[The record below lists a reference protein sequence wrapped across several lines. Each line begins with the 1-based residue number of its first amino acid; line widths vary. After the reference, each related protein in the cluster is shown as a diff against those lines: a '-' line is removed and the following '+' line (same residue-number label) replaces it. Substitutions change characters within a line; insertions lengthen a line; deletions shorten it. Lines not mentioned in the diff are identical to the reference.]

1 MTIRVSDYIAAFIA
15 DTLGLRDVFLV
26 SGAGIMHLTDSIA
39 RHPDLRAVCL
49 HHEQSAAMAL
59 DAYARI
65 NGHFAVGCF
74 TTGPGATN
82 AITGLVGAWQDS
94 VPCLFLSGQVKLAAA
109 SHIAGVPG
117 LRQFGVQE
125 LDIVPIVSSISKHAV
140 MLTDPL
146 RIRYELERAVHIA
159 RSGRPGP
166 VWIDIPMDVQAAWV
180 EPENLVGYGTEED
193 GSGVPLPAREDV
205 AQAARDDFV
214 RAAPGH
220 SMRAA
225 PGEVAQAWQRL
236 CRAERPVIIAGQGVR
251 LAGACDALRN
261 LAERHTIP
269 VVTPYLGLDVMSHD
283 LPVYIGKPGVRGDRA
298 ANYAMQNADLILA
311 IGTSLPV
318 SVIGY
323 DPAGFARAATR
334 IVVDIDPTA
343 HRKPTIAIDQLL
355 VADAKSFID
364 RLLEEAEHAATPAQ
378 PSARAAWLARCTD
391 WKTRYRADVP
401 DPADSIGGVHSHG
414 LIAAL
419 SRRSQEGDIFV
430 CDTGTAMYATA
441 QAIRLTRPGQ
451 RFITSG
457 GMACMGYTLPAA
469 IGAAFAGGERRV
481 LAITGDGSLQM
492 NVQELQTLFHHRL
505 PVKLFV
511 LNNAGYLSIRST
523 QQRYFAGRLI
533 GEGAESGISMPDT
546 LKLCAAY
553 GLPAERVSS
562 LAELDDALERVL
574 AVPGPFVVDVV
585 MPADQP
591 VIPALSSRIEADGSM
606 SSSPLEDMYPF
617 LPRTE
622 HRANMLIDQA
632 PLRKG
637 KVGDA

>member
-1 MTIRVSDYIAAFIA
+1 MRVSDYVASFIA
-15 DTLGLRDVFLV
+15 DFLGLRDIFLV
-26 SGAGIMHLTDSIA
+26 SGAGIMHLTDSVV
-39 RHPDLRAVCL
+39 RHPNLQAVCL

-59 DAYARI
+59 DAYARV

-140 MLTDPL
+140 MLTDPF
-146 RIRYELERAVHIA
+146 RIRYELEKAVHLA

-166 VWIDIPMDVQAAWV
+166 VWIDIPMDVQAAWI
-180 EPENLVGYGTEED
+180 EPEDLAAYIAEE
-193 GSGVPLPAREDV
+193 GGVPSPAPGDV
-205 AQAARDDFV
+205 AL
-214 RAAPGH
+214 
-220 SMRAA
+220 
-225 PGEVAQAWQRL
+225 AWERL
-236 CRAERPVIIAGQGVR
+236 RLAERPVIIAGQGVR
-251 LAGACDALRN
+251 LAGACDALRR
-261 LAERHTIP
+261 LAERHQIP

-283 LPVYIGKPGVRGDRA
+283 LPVYIGRPGVRGDRA

-318 SVIGY
+318 SVVGY
-323 DPAGFARAATR
+323 DHAQFARAATR

-343 HRKPTIAIDQLL
+343 HRKPTISIDQLV
-355 VADAKSFID
+355 VADAKDFID
-364 RLLEEAEHAATPAQ
+364 LLLEEAEHDA
-378 PSARAAWLARCTD
+378 PSAPPSTTATATAAWLARCVD
-391 WKTRYRADVP
+391 WKTRYRADLP
-401 DPADSIGGVHSHG
+401 DPADTVGGVHSHS

-419 SRRSQEGDIFV
+419 SRRSQADDIV
-430 CDTGTAMYATA
+430 ICDTGTAMYATA
-441 QAIRLTRPGQ
+441 QAIRLTGQGQ

-469 IGAAFAGGERRV
+469 IGAAFAGRDRRV

-492 NVQELQTLFHHRL
+492 NVQELQTLFHHQL
-505 PVKLFV
+505 SVKLFV

-523 QQRYFAGRLI
+523 QQKYFAGRLI
-533 GEGAESGISMPDT
+533 GEGAETGISMPDT

-553 GLPAERVSS
+553 GLPAERVTS
-562 LAELDDALERVL
+562 LEELDDALERALTASGPYVL
-574 AVPGPFVVDVV
+574 DVV
-585 MPADQP
+585 MPPDQP

-606 SSSPLEDMYPF
+606 SSRPLEDMYPF
-617 LPRTE
+617 LPRAE
-622 HRANMLIDQA
+622 HHANMLIDQA
-632 PLRKG
+632 SLRKDEL
-637 KVGDA
+637 GDA

>member
-1 MTIRVSDYIAAFIA
+1 MTIRVSDYIASFIA
-15 DTLGLRDVFLV
+15 ETLGLRDVFLI

-39 RHPDLRAVCL
+39 RHPTLRAACL
-49 HHEQSAAMAL
+49 HHEQAAAMAL

-109 SHIAGVPG
+109 SHTAGVPG

-125 LDIVPIVSSISKHAV
+125 LDIVPIVSSITKYAV

-146 RIRYELERAVHIA
+146 RIRYELEKAVHLA

-166 VWIDIPMDVQAAWV
+166 VWIDIPMDVQAAWI
-180 EPENLVGYGTEED
+180 EPDDLAGYDIGEC
-193 GSGVPLPAREDV
+193 GAGVPRPAPD
-205 AQAARDDFV
+205 
-214 RAAPGH
+214 
-220 SMRAA
+220 
-225 PGEVAQAWQRL
+225 EVTQVWERL
-236 CRAERPVIIAGQGVR
+236 RLAERPVIIAGQGVR
-251 LAGACDALRN
+251 LAGACDALRH
-261 LAERHTIP
+261 LAERHQIP

-318 SVIGY
+318 SVVGY
-323 DPAGFARAATR
+323 DHAQFARAATR

-343 HRKPTIAIDQLL
+343 HRKPTISIDQLV
-355 VADAKSFID
+355 VADAKDFID
-364 RLLEEAEHAATPAQ
+364 LLLETAEHAA
-378 PSARAAWLARCTD
+378 PSAPPSTATAWLARCVD
-391 WKTRYRADVP
+391 WKTRYRADLP
-401 DPADSIGGVHSHG
+401 DPADTLGGVHSHS

-419 SRRSQEGDIFV
+419 SRRSQDGDIFV

-441 QAIRLTRPGQ
+441 QAIRLTEQGQ

-457 GMACMGYTLPAA
+457 GMACMGYALSAA
-469 IGAAFAGGERRV
+469 IGAAFAGGDRRV

-492 NVQELQTLFHHRL
+492 NVQELQTLFHHQL
-505 PVKLFV
+505 SIKLFV

-523 QQRYFAGRLI
+523 QQKYFAGRLI
-533 GEGAESGISMPDT
+533 GEGAETGVSMPDT

-553 GLPAERVSS
+553 GLPAERVTS
-562 LAELDDALERVL
+562 LEELDEALERAL
-574 AVPGPFVVDVV
+574 AASGPYVVDVV
-585 MPADQP
+585 MPDNQP
-591 VIPALSSRIEADGSM
+591 VVPALSSRIEPDGSM

-617 LPRTE
+617 LPRAE
-622 HRANMLIDQA
+622 HHANMLIDKA
-632 PLRKG
+632 SRRKND
-637 KVGDA
+637 VGDA